1 MGAVRVLAVDP
12 GLTRCGIGVVDAVRT
27 GRRALMVG
35 VGVVRTPAEDPVEAR
50 LLAISEGLETWLD
63 EHRPDVVAV
72 ERVFAQANVR
82 SVMGTAQAA
91 GLVLVAAARRGL
103 PVAMHTPS
111 EVKAAVTGDGRA
123 GKEQVTAMVTRI
135 LGLDTPPRPAD
146 AADALAL
153 ALCHLWRGGA
163 TSRLEAAA
171 HSALVTGRRNA
182 YAEAEAQARSAGVN
196 RSRRNA
202 VVRSQASSADSRR

>member
-1 MGAVRVLAVDP
+1 MRVLAVDP
-12 GLTRCGIGVVDAVRT
+12 GLTRCGIGVVDST
-27 GRRALMVG
+27 GGRRATMVA
-35 VGVVRTPAEDPVEAR
+35 VGVVRTPATDPVEAR

-63 EHRPDVVAV
+63 EHSPDVVAV

-111 EVKAAVTGDGRA
+111 EVKAAVTGSGRA
-123 GKEQVTAMVTRI
+123 EKEQVTIMVTRI
-135 LGLDTPPRPAD
+135 LGLAEAPRPAD

-163 TSRLEAAA
+163 SSRLEAAA
-171 HSALVTGRRNA
+171 HSALVTGRRNGYA
-182 YAEAEAQARSAGVN
+182 AAEAAARRPRPPVA
-196 RSRRNA
+196 RTR
-202 VVRSQASSADSRR
+202 

>member
-1 MGAVRVLAVDP
+1 MRVLAVDP
-12 GLTRCGIGVVDAVRT
+12 GLTRCGVGVVDSGG
-27 GRRALMVG
+27 GRRASMVA
-35 VGVVRTPAEDPVEAR
+35 VGVVRTPSTDPVEAR
-50 LLAISEGLETWLD
+50 LLAISVGLEEWLD
-63 EHRPDVVAV
+63 THRPDVVAV
-72 ERVFAQANVR
+72 ERVFAQANVK

-111 EVKAAVTGDGRA
+111 EVKAAVTGSGRA
-123 GKEQVTAMVTRI
+123 QKEQVTTMVTRI
-135 LGLDTPPRPAD
+135 LGLAAPPRPAD

-171 HSALVTGRRNA
+171 HTALVTGRRNGYA
-182 YAEAEAQARSAGVN
+182 DAEAAAR
-196 RSRRNA
+196 RRPPA
-202 VVRSQASSADSRR
+202 PRQGAR